1 VPGLAGLEKDFELM
15 SKKILTDTEHLFE
28 TAEAISERV
37 EEFVSDKLESLFS
50 GEENV
55 YE

>member
-1 VPGLAGLEKDFELM
+1 M
-15 SKKILTDTEHLFE
+15 SKKILTDTEYLFE

-37 EEFVSDKLESLFS
+37 EEFVSDKLDSFFS